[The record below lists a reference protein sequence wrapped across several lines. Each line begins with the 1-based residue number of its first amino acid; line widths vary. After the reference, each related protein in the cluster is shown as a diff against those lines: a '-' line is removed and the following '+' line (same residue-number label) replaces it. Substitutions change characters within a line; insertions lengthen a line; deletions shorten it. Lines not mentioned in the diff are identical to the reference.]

1 MTAAEIMRIKD
12 LLPTNL
18 GSSDIREQIAAEI
31 LQRSIFSARMES
43 AHYLKRLREV
53 CTEILTGE
61 KDKASAIADL
71 GSLLEQMGHSPL
83 DGGGLANPASLRRL
97 NLILDT
103 QRQLATSVAL
113 LSEQTEAT
121 VWLYPA
127 WELSRRETRH
137 IPRDDW
143 AYRWQAAGD
152 AVGWK
157 SALMLRGITG
167 NRMIALKSSPI
178 WAALG
183 SGAGGYT
190 DTLGNPY
197 PPFAYNSGLD
207 WDEVDRDECL
217 ALGLITADEDIAAPG
232 SQSLSPGGKDIQEAI
247 ARYGFPDIGDGLDLE
262 GLA

>member
-1 MTAAEIMRIKD
+1 MTPADIMRLKE
-12 LLPTNL
+12 LLPTEL
-18 GSSDIREQIAAEI
+18 GSAEIREQIARDI
-31 LQRSIFSARMES
+31 LARSVFSARMES
-43 AHYLKRLREV
+43 AHYLKRLRDV
-53 CTEILTGE
+53 CTQLLTGE
-61 KDKASAIADL
+61 INQATARNDL

-83 DGGGLANPASLRRL
+83 DEGGNANPASLRRL

-103 QRQLATSVAL
+103 QRQMASSVAL
-113 LSEQTEAT
+113 LSEQTEST

-127 WELSRRETRH
+127 WELARQYTRRV
-137 IPRDDW
+137 PRTDW
-143 AYRWQAAGD
+143 AARWQAAGD
-152 AVGWK
+152 EVGWEG
-157 SALMLRGITG
+157 ALTLRGITG
-167 NRMIALKSSPI
+167 SRMIALKSSPI

-197 PPFAYNSGLD
+197 PPFAYGSGLD
-207 WDEVDRDECL
+207 WEEVERDECISI
-217 ALGLITADEDIAAPG
+217 GLITADENIAAPG

>member
-1 MTAAEIMRIKD
+1 MKPSDIMRLKE
-12 LLPTNL
+12 LLPTEL
-18 GSSDIREQIAAEI
+18 GSAEIREQIARDI
-31 LQRSIFSARMES
+31 LARSIFSARMES

-53 CTEILTGE
+53 CTEILTGQ

-83 DGGGLANPASLRRL
+83 DDGGLANPASLRRL

-103 QRQLATSVAL
+103 QRQMATSVAL
-113 LSEQTEAT
+113 LSEQTEST

-127 WELSRRETRH
+127 WELSRRETRRV
-137 IPRDDW
+137 PRDDW
-143 AYRWQAAGD
+143 AERWQAAGD
-152 AVGWK
+152 ETGWE
-157 SALMLRGITG
+157 SALTLRGITG
-167 NRMIALKSSPI
+167 SRMIALKSSPI

-207 WDEVDRDECL
+207 WDEVGRDECI

-232 SQSLSPGGKDIQEAI
+232 SQSLSPGGKDIQDAI

>member
-1 MTAAEIMRIKD
+1 MRLKE
-12 LLPTNL
+12 LLPTEL
-18 GSSDIREQIAAEI
+18 GSAEIREQIARDI
-31 LQRSIFSARMES
+31 LARSVFSARMES

-53 CTEILTGE
+53 CAQILTGE
-61 KDKASAIADL
+61 KDKASARNDL

-83 DGGGLANPASLRRL
+83 DEGGLSNPASLRRL

-103 QRQLATSVAL
+103 QRQMATSVAL

-127 WELSRRETRH
+127 WELSRRETRR

-143 AYRWQAAGD
+143 AERWQAAGD
-152 AVGWK
+152 AVGWE
-157 SALMLRGITG
+157 SALTLRGITG
-167 NRMIALKSSPI
+167 RRMIALKSSPI

-183 SGAGGYT
+183 SGAGGFT

-207 WDEVDRDECL
+207 WDEVGRDECIS
-217 ALGLITADEDIAAPG
+217 LGLITADEDIAAPG

-247 ARYGFPDIGDGLDLE
+247 ARYGFPEIAEGLDLE
-262 GLA
+262 GLE